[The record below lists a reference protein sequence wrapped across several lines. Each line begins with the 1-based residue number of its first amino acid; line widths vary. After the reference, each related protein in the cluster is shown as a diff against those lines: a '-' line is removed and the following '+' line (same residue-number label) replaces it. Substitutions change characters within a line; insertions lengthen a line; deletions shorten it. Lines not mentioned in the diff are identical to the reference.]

1 MNKYSFLLLLVVL
14 PFISTAQVT
23 GKIIDQENDYPL
35 EYATAA
41 LFNQESKELVTGVIT
56 DMDGVF
62 TIENVKNGTY
72 YLEASFIGF
81 ETKTI
86 ANIKV
91 QNRKPVDVGS
101 IPLKIGGTVLEEV
114 VIQGERATV
123 INKIDRQVFDAN
135 KFQNSLGGNATDI
148 IKNIPSVTV
157 DAQGEISVRGSSGF
171 VVLLNGN
178 PVQGNASDLLNQF
191 PANAVER
198 VEVITA
204 PSAKYDP
211 EGKAGLINIITKKGA
226 TDGSFAQINVK
237 GGFPSIETYGND
249 EYHQRYG
256 ADATYNIRKEDWN
269 ISLGASF
276 QRNDLGG
283 RREGDVFTI
292 INDTL
297 TQFPSTGERSFDETN
312 YSGRF
317 TVDYTPDN
325 LNTFSLGF
333 YAGKRQKDRL
343 ADIVYYDNHAITPAS
358 GGDRLYTFQYYNH
371 NLRTRK
377 SDFALGSFDYAHTFK
392 NNSRLS
398 TSILYEYT
406 LLGGPTES
414 DNLGEP
420 NRNIVYQQEY
430 NTNDNPLNGFRFQID
445 YAAKPF
451 KFAQLETGYQYRN
464 LDHTGDFVYER
475 KDESTG
481 NVFELVPE
489 FSSEV
494 DLQRSIHSGYVQLN
508 GARDKWEYAAGL
520 RIEAMDRELEL
531 RDKVGIIDTT
541 YTYDYVKPFPTASV
555 QYSMSDRTKVKA
567 AYSKR
572 VERTTTFKMNPFP
585 EREHSETLE
594 QGDPT
599 LKPEFIDLVELGITQ
614 SFEGGNSLFAT
625 AYYRST
631 QNLVN
636 RVNTIYNDT
645 ILNRIYSNV
654 GKSKAI
660 GLEIGSQLK
669 PLKNWNNFIGVN
681 LYNYAIDG
689 AYDGRPV
696 DTDTFVYSINLNS
709 TYSLSETTSLQFTFN
724 YLSEMVTAQGED
736 SRFYSPNLTFKKSFL
751 DKRLT
756 ATLQWQN
763 IDAGLLGS
771 NEQRIMTYRDNEFF
785 TTTNYVYEVD
795 MVLLNLSY
803 NFNNNKNKSKFI
815 DSEFGKKEF

>member
-14 PFISTAQVT
+14 PFISTGQVT

-101 IPLKIGGTVLEEV
+101 IPLKIGGTMLEEV
-114 VIQGERATV
+114 VVQGERATV
-123 INKIDRQVFDAN
+123 INKIDRQIFDAN

-317 TVDYTPDN
+317 TVDYTPDT

-377 SDFALGSFDYAHTFK
+377 SDFALGS
-392 NNSRLS
+392 
-398 TSILYEYT
+398 SITPIPLKIT
-406 LLGGPTES
+406 LVFPLPFYMNTRFWADLPKVTTLGSPTETS
-414 DNLGEP
+414 
-420 NRNIVYQQEY
+420 
-430 NTNDNPLNGFRFQID
+430 
-445 YAAKPF
+445 
-451 KFAQLETGYQYRN
+451 
-464 LDHTGDFVYER
+464 
-475 KDESTG
+475 
-481 NVFELVPE
+481 
-489 FSSEV
+489 
-494 DLQRSIHSGYVQLN
+494 
-508 GARDKWEYAAGL
+508 
-520 RIEAMDRELEL
+520 
-531 RDKVGIIDTT
+531 
-541 YTYDYVKPFPTASV
+541 
-555 QYSMSDRTKVKA
+555 
-567 AYSKR
+567 
-572 VERTTTFKMNPFP
+572 
-585 EREHSETLE
+585 
-594 QGDPT
+594 
-599 LKPEFIDLVELGITQ
+599 
-614 SFEGGNSLFAT
+614 
-625 AYYRST
+625 
-631 QNLVN
+631 
-636 RVNTIYNDT
+636 
-645 ILNRIYSNV
+645 
-654 GKSKAI
+654 
-660 GLEIGSQLK
+660 
-669 PLKNWNNFIGVN
+669 
-681 LYNYAIDG
+681 
-689 AYDGRPV
+689 
-696 DTDTFVYSINLNS
+696 SINKN
-709 TYSLSETTSLQFTFN
+709 TT
-724 YLSEMVTAQGED
+724 
-736 SRFYSPNLTFKKSFL
+736 P
-751 DKRLT
+751 
-756 ATLQWQN
+756 
-763 IDAGLLGS
+763 
-771 NEQRIMTYRDNEFF
+771 MT
-785 TTTNYVYEVD
+785 TP
-795 MVLLNLSY
+795 
-803 NFNNNKNKSKFI
+803 
-815 DSEFGKKEF
+815 